1 MAAHRTRFAVAVSFA
16 SVALNCEAATAASE
30 KILLPVPAMVLYPG
44 DVITDQVLADRDV
57 SSDPVMSKL
66 AGATPR
72 ADLLG
77 KIARR
82 TLLPGQPIP
91 LNAVGKPNVVTAGG
105 KVQIVYDDGGLR
117 ITAFG
122 IALQSGSAGDA
133 ISVRNSASGLTVSGI
148 MQADGTLCVGGS

>member
-1 MAAHRTRFAVAVSFA
+1 MAAHRTRFAVAATFA
-16 SVALNCEAATAASE
+16 SVALNCAAAAAASE

-66 AGATPR
+66 AGATAR

-77 KIARR
+77 KVARR

-91 LNAVGKPNVVTAGG
+91 LNAIGKPNVVAAGG
-105 KVQIVYDDGGLR
+105 KVQLVYDDGGLR

-122 IALQSGSAGDA
+122 IALQSGSAGDV

-148 MQADGTLCVGGS
+148 MQADGTLCVAGS

>member
-1 MAAHRTRFAVAVSFA
+1 MAAHRIRFAVAATFA
-16 SVALNCEAATAASE
+16 SVALNCEAAAAASE

-66 AGATPR
+66 AGATAR

-77 KIARR
+77 KVARR

-91 LNAVGKPNVVTAGG
+91 LNAVGKPNVVAAGG

-122 IALQSGSAGDA
+122 IALQSGSAGDV